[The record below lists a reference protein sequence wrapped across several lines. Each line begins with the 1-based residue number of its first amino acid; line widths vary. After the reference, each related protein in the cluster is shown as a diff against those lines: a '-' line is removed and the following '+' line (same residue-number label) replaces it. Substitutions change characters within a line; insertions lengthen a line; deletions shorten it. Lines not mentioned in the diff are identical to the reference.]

1 MIISASSRASWIV
14 LLAHMAVVAAGAV
27 VALLSERVVV
37 TYWAMVAS
45 TVAYTGCCSLGVKSQ
60 ERCEAAV
67 PGGVVAC
74 TRPARMLML
83 HLWTQVLMSG
93 L

>member
-1 MIISASSRASWIV
+1 
-14 LLAHMAVVAAGAV
+14 MAVVAAGAV

-37 TYWAMVAS
+37 TFWAMVAL

-60 ERCEAAV
+60 EGCEATV
-67 PGGVVAC
+67 PGGVAAC
-74 TRPARMLML
+74 TRTARMLML